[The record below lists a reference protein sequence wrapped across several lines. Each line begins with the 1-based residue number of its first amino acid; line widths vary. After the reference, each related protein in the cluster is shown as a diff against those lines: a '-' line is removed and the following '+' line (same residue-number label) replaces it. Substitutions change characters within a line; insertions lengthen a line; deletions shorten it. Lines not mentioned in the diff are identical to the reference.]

1 MGTFKDSL
9 KKWFFQQG
17 SKTPTAST
25 LIPTIDGASGN
36 NRGFPNGYTT
46 MANLASGMGVISYF
60 PETSKILVDFNNY
73 TETGLY
79 RYNSWEQDIDNKP
92 FSTKSLGLLL
102 VVSYMGN
109 IGPIY
114 GKKAMQKV
122 LYDNSAGAHTVYRF
136 KNADDTWTAWTAW
149 T

>member
-17 SKTPTAST
+17 SKTPTSST
-25 LIPTIDGASGN
+25 LIPTIDGASGTN
-36 NRGFPNGYTT
+36 QGFPNGYTT
-46 MANLASGMGVISYF
+46 MANLSSGLGVIPYI
-60 PETSKILVDFNNY
+60 PETSKVIDDFNDY

-79 RYNSWEQDIDNKP
+79 RYNCWERDIDNKP
-92 FSTKSLGLLL
+92 FSGKSVGLLL
-102 VVSYMGN
+102 VVSYMRN
-109 IGPIY
+109 SVPIY

-122 LYDNSAGAHTVYRF
+122 LYDDSTGAHTVYRF
-136 KNADDTWTAWTAW
+136 KNSDDTWTAWTAW